1 MVNRVSVRR
10 VWATVALA
18 ALALVSPAVM
28 ANFAYTANPTTGG
41 TASPSVAGS
50 IYWMDWSGISLPA
63 SGSSQNAS
71 FTLADGSVLSLTIT
85 RGGTT
90 PATFAPT
97 PPPSWSG
104 AAIGNVGYC
113 FPTCGSQTGAPN
125 VVLYTTSSMGTTGGN
140 PNTLSFTLS
149 DITLTNP
156 AGNPVANY
164 QVVMADGESTDTGD
178 ASGANWTYTTTGG
191 NWAQVDYVA
200 STSGGNNGATLTLSG
215 QTAVQ
220 SATTSGNGPSW
231 IVATASPGTVSG
243 NSNFQITA
251 TTTSQS
257 KQGILLGIRLGQVNL
272 TKNITA
278 RANPADQFTY
288 NIINAAGTSVGQGT
302 GSCAAVGPCTTTGAT
317 TGNQT
322 TISASV
328 APGNTVKLSETM
340 ASGSASS
347 LGAYTSTIACTN
359 SNSGSSTVLPNGTYN
374 PSSPPTITLQSQSD
388 RINCTITN
396 NAATL
401 SVAKSAPTIANVS
414 GNTYT
419 AKYTVTVANTGT
431 VAGTYT
437 LQDTPGFP
445 IGVTLNSWTVTTTGG
460 TVNSPLPA
468 VANNTAAQ
476 ISASNVSIAK
486 SATHTYTV
494 TINFTTSS
502 SVPASSLTCSA
513 TGIAGSGA
521 FNAATVTSGGN
532 STSAYGCGTLPGT
545 TAIVV
550 SKGTPAITATGT
562 NTYSAVYAVKVLN
575 TGNATGQY
583 TLTDTPGFPS
593 GVTFNSWTVTTTGGT
608 VNGSLAAA
616 PTNNSASR
624 ISGNNVSIVAG
635 ATHTYMVTI
644 NYTMSPSVPAPSLVC
659 SGSAGSGAYNAV
671 TATPSTGTAAT
682 ANGCGTL
689 TGVPSLTVAKG
700 APTITNTGGNTY
712 SATYTLTVSNTG
724 GAAGSYTLTDT
735 PGFPATGVT
744 LTNWTVTTTN
754 GTLNSPVPAVA
765 NNTAAQISAS
775 NVSIAAGTT
784 SVPTTHTYTVQINYT
799 MTSAASAL
807 TCSGSAGSG
816 AYNAT
821 AITGSSSAT
830 ANNCGALNKI
840 VAVTI
845 NKTVTGAPAAGAPGG
860 YAFSLVC
867 NNGTYTGTVALTG
880 TATNGSTTVDVPQG
894 AICSTLTETSKA
906 TAPTNYNWGTET
918 TVPPGTITTGSSGSI
933 TNPLSLIPGTL
944 TVTKTITGGPA
955 VTSAMAFPF
964 NVACSTP
971 AATYPGTVN
980 VAANATTGSTTV
992 SIPAG
997 STNCTIAEGA
1007 RPTAPTNYT
1016 WGAPTYTQPSAAA
1029 MPAGGT
1035 ASGTIVN
1042 PLTRNQIAVTISKT
1056 VTGAPASGAPG
1067 AYGFSLTCDTGTYT
1081 GTVTLTGTATTGS
1094 TTVNVPQGATCPTL
1108 TETSKATAPTN
1119 YTWGTATTTAP
1130 VGTIAAGS
1138 SGSMTNPLTRNQIAV
1153 TISKTVTGAPASG
1166 APGAYGFS
1174 LTCDTGTYT
1183 GTVTLAGTATT
1194 GSTTVNVP
1202 QGATCPTLTETSKAA
1217 APTGYS
1223 WGTATTVP
1231 PTGTIA
1237 AGSSGT
1243 ITNPLNLPADIT
1255 VTKTVKTVNGAPA
1268 TTSTVVSAGDTIV
1281 YTLTY
1286 KNSGGTAGVGTAYEV
1301 VPQHTQLTAIDTTAG
1316 STACGLAAPAGTAC
1330 RIDTVSPIAANN
1342 GTASVDVTVVV
1353 ASPLASGTT
1362 SIFNLASTTLPPS
1375 CTANG
1380 ICTTPPSGPSCTAPD
1395 SCTNNPV
1402 TQPAVTVVKS
1412 VDAST
1417 PNPIGANQDAVFDL
1431 TVTNTVT
1438 GTTQAA
1444 GYSFYEVVPQNTTFT
1459 ALTNG
1464 TTDCALPAAAGTLCT
1479 IVVTNPVVAGAPQ
1492 VLKATFHTVS
1502 PLAAGTTSIFNVAT
1516 QTTTS
1521 PPPGCTSS
1529 TTVCT
1534 SPPTTCPATNATCAR
1549 VPTGPNLFD
1558 PPFISKAVKAVDLQT
1573 LNWTVVVDNN
1583 RNAVAQYTEIRDPLP
1598 AGLTFVSGSVTC
1610 QTFGASTVSSCA
1622 FDQINNRVVADALLA
1637 SDLGVASPA
1646 TAPNRLVI
1654 VFTAKYTTTP
1664 APVTNVA
1671 LACYDSANS
1680 PGATSACAQSVSGT
1694 ATYTPPSQPAQQVPL
1709 DARWMLGLMALL
1721 LGAGAAGALRKRAAV
1736 HGR

>member
-700 APTITNTGGNTY
+700 VPTITNTGGNTY

-1081 GTVTLTGTATTGS
+1081 GTVTL
-1094 TTVNVPQGATCPTL
+1094 
-1108 TETSKATAPTN
+1108 
-1119 YTWGTATTTAP
+1119 
-1130 VGTIAAGS
+1130 
-1138 SGSMTNPLTRNQIAV
+1138 
-1153 TISKTVTGAPASG
+1153 
-1166 APGAYGFS
+1166 
-1174 LTCDTGTYT
+1174 
-1183 GTVTLAGTATT
+1183 AGTATT

-1431 TVTNTVT
+1431 TVTNTVA

-1502 PLAAGTTSIFNVAT
+1502 PLAAGTTSMQHDGVHESADHVSGDECDVRARTDGAESVRSAVHQQGGKGGRPADAELDRGGRQQPERCGAVHRNTRPVAGGAYLRLR
-1516 QTTTS
+1516 QRDLPDVRGVDRVELRIRPDQQPCRGRCLVGLRPRCGES
-1521 PPPGCTSS
+1521 GDGAQPPGDRVHSEVHDHAGTGDQRRVGLLRLGEQSGS
-1529 TTVCT
+1529 DKRVCT
-1534 SPPTTCPATNATCAR
+1534 VGVGHR
-1549 VPTGPNLFD
+1549 
-1558 PPFISKAVKAVDLQT
+1558 DLY
-1573 LNWTVVVDNN
+1573 
-1583 RNAVAQYTEIRDPLP
+1583 AAEP
-1598 AGLTFVSGSVTC
+1598 
-1610 QTFGASTVSSCA
+1610 
-1622 FDQINNRVVADALLA
+1622 
-1637 SDLGVASPA
+1637 
-1646 TAPNRLVI
+1646 
-1654 VFTAKYTTTP
+1654 
-1664 APVTNVA
+1664 
-1671 LACYDSANS
+1671 
-1680 PGATSACAQSVSGT
+1680 ACA
-1694 ATYTPPSQPAQQVPL
+1694 
-1709 DARWMLGLMALL
+1709 
-1721 LGAGAAGALRKRAAV
+1721 AGAAGCALDAGADGPAARRRSGGRAAQARRGPRQIRSA
-1736 HGR
+1736 GRSRPGFDEPGLSFFLVRGSRRLSPSQVCR